1 MAKQTK
7 LFDPDKAYTVGV
19 WDMPMYVYDH
29 DEDDYVRNEDGTVA
43 LFNLPHY
50 DYSYIGDDA
59 DVDTLEL
66 RDKGD
71 TYDNARTD

>member
-1 MAKQTK
+1 MIK
-7 LFDPDKAYTVGV
+7 FDPNKAYTIGV

-29 DEDDYVRNEDGTVA
+29 DENDYVRNEDGTLA
-43 LFNLPHY
+43 LFNLPDY
-50 DYSYIGDDA
+50 DYSYIGDDM

-71 TYDNARTD
+71 DYDDE

>member
-1 MAKQTK
+1 
-7 LFDPDKAYTVGV
+7 
-19 WDMPMYVYDH
+19 MPMYVYDH

-71 TYDNARTD
+71 DYDG